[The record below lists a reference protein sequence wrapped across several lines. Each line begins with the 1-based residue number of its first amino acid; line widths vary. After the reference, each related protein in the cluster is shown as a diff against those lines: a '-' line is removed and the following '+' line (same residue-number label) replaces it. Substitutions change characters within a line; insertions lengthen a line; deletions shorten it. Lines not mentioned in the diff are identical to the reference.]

1 MKTKYRFHQLSQ
13 KEIEF
18 LVMVLDGEIHIQ
30 SWYSV
35 LCSKRLGG
43 ELIICVH

>member
-1 MKTKYRFHQLSQ
+1 MKTKYRFHPLSQ

-18 LVMVLDGEIHIQ
+18 LVMVLDVELDIQ

-35 LCSKRLGG
+35 LCSKTLGG
-43 ELIICVH
+43 EIIICAH